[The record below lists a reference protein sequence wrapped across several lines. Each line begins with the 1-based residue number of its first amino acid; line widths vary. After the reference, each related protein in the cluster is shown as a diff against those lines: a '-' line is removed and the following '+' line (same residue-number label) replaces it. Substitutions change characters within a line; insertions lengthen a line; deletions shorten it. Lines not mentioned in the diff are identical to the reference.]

1 MFQGLDNTDNC
12 WVLVVDD
19 SSLMRQLLQSSL
31 KNVCKVTGAESA
43 ERAIDVCQD
52 NQPDLI
58 LMSWVLEG
66 MSGIDACRKMQII
79 PELSEIP
86 VIFVTSNT
94 SEANQELCWKAGAV
108 DFVPK
113 PIVPMTLQSRVT
125 THLKYKRQT
134 DLLKQYSFVD
144 GLTGIYNRRFFD
156 LEIVRLLKQTSRLQ
170 QPFTAMMLDIDFFKK
185 YNDQYGHLKGDD
197 VLRQV
202 AHTLKQQVKRP
213 IDTVFR
219 YGGEEFVVLLPNT
232 AREGAQSIASQLVAA
247 VKNLC
252 IENKGSPLE
261 VVTISVGLAFLA
273 EKEYCK
279 PNQLLHRADCA
290 LYDAKNAG
298 KNRYSV
304 FNHLASETDLTRLH
318 ND

>member
-1 MFQGLDNTDNC
+1 MFQGLDKMDDC

-19 SSLMRQLLQSSL
+19 SSLMRQLQLSSL
-31 KNVCKVTGAESA
+31 KQVCKVTAVESA
-43 ERAIDVCQD
+43 EQAIDVCRD
-52 NQPDLI
+52 TQPDLV
-58 LMSWVLEG
+58 LMDWVLEG
-66 MSGIDACRKMQII
+66 ISGIEACKKMQSI

-94 SEANQELCWKAGAV
+94 SEANQELCWEAGAV

-113 PIVPMTLQSRVT
+113 PIVPKTLQNRVK

-156 LEIVRLLKQTSRLQ
+156 LEIERLLKQASRLQ
-170 QPFTAMMLDIDFFKK
+170 QPFATMMLDIDFFKK
-185 YNDQYGHLKGDD
+185 YNDEYGHLKGDD

-202 AHTLKQQVKRP
+202 AAALKQQVKRP

-232 AREGAQSIASQLVAA
+232 AKEGAKIIAEQLVAA

-252 IENKGSPLE
+252 IENRGSPLE
-261 VVTISVGLAFLA
+261 VVTVSVGLAFLA
-273 EKEYCK
+273 KGEYCDTT
-279 PNQLLHRADCA
+279 QLLHRADSA
-290 LYDAKNAG
+290 LYNAKDTGRN
-298 KNRYSV
+298 KYTV
-304 FNHLASETDLTRLH
+304 FV
-318 ND
+318 

>member
-1 MFQGLDNTDNC
+1 MFQGLEKMDDC

-19 SSLMRQLLQSSL
+19 SSLMRQLLLSSL
-31 KNVCKVTGAESA
+31 KQLCKVTAVESA
-43 ERAIDVCQD
+43 EQAIDVCRD
-52 NQPDLI
+52 AQPDLV
-58 LMSWVLEG
+58 LMDWVLEG
-66 MSGIDACRKMQII
+66 MSGIEACKKMQSI

-94 SEANQELCWKAGAV
+94 SEANQELCWEAGAV

-113 PIVPMTLQSRVT
+113 PIVPKTLQNRVK

-156 LEIVRLLKQTSRLQ
+156 LEIVRLLKQANRLQ
-170 QPFTAMMLDIDFFKK
+170 QPFATMMLDIDFFKK
-185 YNDQYGHLKGDD
+185 YNDEYGHLKGDD

-202 AHTLKQQVKRP
+202 AMALKQQVKRP

-232 AREGAQSIASQLVAA
+232 AKEGAKIIAEQLVAA

-252 IENKGSPLE
+252 IENRGSPLE
-261 VVTISVGLAFLA
+261 VVTVSVGLAFLA
-273 EKEYCK
+273 EGEYC
-279 PNQLLHRADCA
+279 NTTQLLHRADSA
-290 LYDAKNAG
+290 LYNAKDTGRN
-298 KNRYSV
+298 KYTV
-304 FNHLASETDLTRLH
+304 FA
-318 ND
+318 